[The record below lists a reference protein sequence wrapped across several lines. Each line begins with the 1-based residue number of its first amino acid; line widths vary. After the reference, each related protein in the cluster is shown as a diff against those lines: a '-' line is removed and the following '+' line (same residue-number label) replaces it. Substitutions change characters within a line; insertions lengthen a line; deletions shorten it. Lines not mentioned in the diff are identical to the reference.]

1 MIASIAAIL
10 AAAGDAPVEA
20 LPAAWDIALRVGIT
34 PLMVLVLVFSGK
46 WPTPQ
51 AYGAAIKRAEDA
63 EARADK
69 NEGKVDAM
77 VEMFRKEVTPTLVTA
92 TTTIAEAQR
101 LLQKIADRAA

>member
-1 MIASIAAIL
+1 MLASLSALL
-10 AAAGDAPVEA
+10 AVAGDTGTSGLDAG
-20 LPAAWDIALRVGIT
+20 WDLALRVGIT

-51 AYGAAIKRAEDA
+51 AYAAAIKRAEDA

-69 NEGKVDAM
+69 NEGKVDVM

-92 TTTIAEAQR
+92 TSTIADAQR